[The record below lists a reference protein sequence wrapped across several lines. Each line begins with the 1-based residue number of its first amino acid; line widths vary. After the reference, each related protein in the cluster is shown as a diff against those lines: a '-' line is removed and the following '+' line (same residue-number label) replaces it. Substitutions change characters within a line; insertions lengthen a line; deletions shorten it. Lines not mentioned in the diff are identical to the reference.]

1 MAMKVETGSC
11 TACGA
16 KNSKFVEKCYKCHAV
31 LPWGAG
37 YRAPAPQPQPT
48 QLVTP
53 APVIPAHPVAPP
65 RPIAPP
71 AFDPLAP
78 PPARTVMY
86 PDSSAPSLPASS
98 PAVAPPPY
106 QGETATPPPYSEA
119 AYPNQAYPNNSY
131 PTGIGPLGPLIC
143 QTCGYS
149 GHAQTE
155 SEGSTTIGIVLC
167 LLFFLPGLLYFAWQ
181 ASTKHENCPQCRSRA
196 LVPLH
201 SPQGQFSAQHF
212 YGQ

>member
-37 YRAPAPQPQPT
+37 YRAPAPQATPT

-53 APVIPAHPVAPP
+53 TPSIPATPP
-65 RPIAPP
+65 RPAAPP

-86 PDSSAPSLPASS
+86 PAASAPS
-98 PAVAPPPY
+98 PAVVPPPY
-106 QGETATPPPYSEA
+106 QGEVATPPPYSEA
-119 AYPNQAYPNNSY
+119 TFPDNSYPQQAYPVG
-131 PTGIGPLGPLIC
+131 TGPMGPMIC

-149 GHAQTE
+149 GQGQSFT
-155 SEGSTTIGIVLC
+155 EGSTAVGVMLC
-167 LLFFLPGLLYFAWQ
+167 LLWLLPGLVYFIWQ
-181 ASTKHENCPQCRSRA
+181 STTKYEGCPQCKSRA

-201 SPQGQFSAQHF
+201 SPPGQFSAGHF